1 MIRKTLTFNGFDNVY
16 FSEEEFTVPAG
27 WTRLTMEYST
37 ISPGTEL
44 FCIREGGER
53 KPGYIMVGRKDDG
66 SRVFVFP
73 SMKESEA
80 AHCNLRALSPDSLL
94 IPLPEEFPAEYAG
107 FLRFINIGMHP
118 FNNVDSLPE
127 RVAVIGLGPVG
138 NLAAQTARNFGCRVL
153 GIDPS
158 EARRRLANR
167 CGIAETG
174 TPEEFAALRN
184 EFELV
189 IDTVSAPSTLLASG
203 HALKN
208 GGTCSMVGIVKPGT
222 LDSQEFLNLS
232 WQRGIR
238 FVSGWEMLNPMPLT
252 ERNILRGIN
261 WISRGSYELKPLLTG
276 ILKPD
281 PDTLSA
287 AYNNLAAD
295 PDNHICYVI
304 DWRN

>member
-118 FNNVDSLPE
+118 FNNVDTLPE

-158 EARRRLANR
+158 EARRR
-167 CGIAETG
+167 
-174 TPEEFAALRN
+174 P
-184 EFELV
+184 
-189 IDTVSAPSTLLASG
+189 AP
-203 HALKN
+203 
-208 GGTCSMVGIVKPGT
+208 PP
-222 LDSQEFLNLS
+222 
-232 WQRGIR
+232 R
-238 FVSGWEMLNPMPLT
+238 
-252 ERNILRGIN
+252 
-261 WISRGSYELKPLLTG
+261 
-276 ILKPD
+276 
-281 PDTLSA
+281 
-287 AYNNLAAD
+287 
-295 PDNHICYVI
+295 
-304 DWRN
+304 

>member
-1 MIRKTLTFNGFDNVY
+1 
-16 FSEEEFTVPAG
+16 
-27 WTRLTMEYST
+27 
-37 ISPGTEL
+37 
-44 FCIREGGER
+44 
-53 KPGYIMVGRKDDG
+53 
-66 SRVFVFP
+66 
-73 SMKESEA
+73 
-80 AHCNLRALSPDSLL
+80 
-94 IPLPEEFPAEYAG
+94 
-107 FLRFINIGMHP
+107 
-118 FNNVDSLPE
+118 
-127 RVAVIGLGPVG
+127 
-138 NLAAQTARNFGCRVL
+138 
-153 GIDPS
+153 
-158 EARRRLANR
+158 
-167 CGIAETG
+167 
-174 TPEEFAALRN
+174 
-184 EFELV
+184 
-189 IDTVSAPSTLLASG
+189 
-203 HALKN
+203 
-208 GGTCSMVGIVKPGT
+208 MVGIVKPGT

>member
-107 FLRFINIGMHP
+107 FLRFIIRSTMWTP
-118 FNNVDSLPE
+118 C
-127 RVAVIGLGPVG
+127 
-138 NLAAQTARNFGCRVL
+138 RN
-153 GIDPS
+153 
-158 EARRRLANR
+158 A
-167 CGIAETG
+167 
-174 TPEEFAALRN
+174 
-184 EFELV
+184 
-189 IDTVSAPSTLLASG
+189 
-203 HALKN
+203 
-208 GGTCSMVGIVKPGT
+208 
-222 LDSQEFLNLS
+222 
-232 WQRGIR
+232 
-238 FVSGWEMLNPMPLT
+238 
-252 ERNILRGIN
+252 
-261 WISRGSYELKPLLTG
+261 
-276 ILKPD
+276 
-281 PDTLSA
+281 
-287 AYNNLAAD
+287 
-295 PDNHICYVI
+295 
-304 DWRN
+304 WR